1 MMTVEGQL
9 SLLPQL
15 LAIYY
20 LGEFPS

>member
-1 MMTVEGQL
+1 MTVEGQL